1 MQMSRSFSVS
11 RSRDE
16 VVEALACDEAVLDLM
31 PGGTTE
37 LVETVG
43 DRRTTCTHY
52 SALGR
57 EGVATFHF
65 DTLLDGNLRFEK
77 VCDGRV
83 WSELRGEVVVDE
95 EGSGARITIEMRGRT
110 KTLVPEFAIKGP
122 MEEQIDEMSSA
133 LAAYLDGEGG
143 TK

>member
-1 MQMSRSFSVS
+1 MKTRREFTVS

-16 VVEALACDEAVLDLM
+16 VVEALACDDAVLDLL

-37 LVETVG
+37 LVDKQG

-52 SALGR
+52 TALGR
-57 EGVATFHF
+57 DGTATFHF

-83 WSELRGEVVVDE
+83 WQELRGEVVVEE
-95 EGSGARITIEMRGRT
+95 EGDGARIEIEMHGRT

-122 MEEQIDEMSSA
+122 MEEQIDEMTRA
-133 LAAYLDGEGG
+133 LADYLDR
-143 TK
+143 